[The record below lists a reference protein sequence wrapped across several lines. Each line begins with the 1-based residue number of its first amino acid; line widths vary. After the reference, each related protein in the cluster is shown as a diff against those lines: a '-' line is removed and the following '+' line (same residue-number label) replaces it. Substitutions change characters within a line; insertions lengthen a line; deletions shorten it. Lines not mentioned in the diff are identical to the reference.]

1 MCTDGGRASLRE
13 ALMLSCPMLRL
24 RLRML
29 ARGSASKSIFWR
41 FVVRAC
47 TKPVRPQ
54 GFQLLDKPQTCRL
67 GGGDGSGS
75 GSDSGGAGGGGS
87 SGSSSCG
94 SMSSSSSR
102 RRSSSSNP

>member
-1 MCTDGGRASLRE
+1 
-13 ALMLSCPMLRL
+13 MLRL

-29 ARGSASKSIFWR
+29 ARGSASKLIFWR
-41 FVVRAC
+41 FVVRAS

-54 GFQLLDKPQTCRL
+54 GFQLLDKPETCRL

-75 GSDSGGAGGGGS
+75 GGGGS

-94 SMSSSSSR
+94 SMSSSS
-102 RRSSSSNP
+102 RRSSSSSNP

>member
-1 MCTDGGRASLRE
+1 
-13 ALMLSCPMLRL
+13 MLSCPMLRL

-29 ARGSASKSIFWR
+29 ARGSASKLIFWR
-41 FVVRAC
+41 FVVHAS

-54 GFQLLDKPQTCRL
+54 GFQLLDKPETCRL

-75 GSDSGGAGGGGS
+75 GGGGS

-94 SMSSSSSR
+94 SMSSSSR
-102 RRSSSSNP
+102 RRSSSSSNP

>member
-1 MCTDGGRASLRE
+1 
-13 ALMLSCPMLRL
+13 MLSCPMLRL
-24 RLRML
+24 RPRML
-29 ARGSASKSIFWR
+29 ARGSASKLIFWR
-41 FVVRAC
+41 FVVRVS

-54 GFQLLDKPQTCRL
+54 GFQLLDKPETCRL

-75 GSDSGGAGGGGS
+75 GGGGS

-94 SMSSSSSR
+94 SMSSSSRR

>member
-1 MCTDGGRASLRE
+1 
-13 ALMLSCPMLRL
+13 MLSCPMLRL

-29 ARGSASKSIFWR
+29 ARGSASKLIFWR
-41 FVVRAC
+41 FVVRAS

-54 GFQLLDKPQTCRL
+54 GFQLLDKPETCRL

-75 GSDSGGAGGGGS
+75 GGGGS

-94 SMSSSSSR
+94 SMSSSSR
-102 RRSSSSNP
+102 RRSSSSSNP

>member
-29 ARGSASKSIFWR
+29 ARGSASKLIFWR
-41 FVVRAC
+41 FVVRAS

-54 GFQLLDKPQTCRL
+54 GLQLLDKPETYRL
-67 GGGDGSGS
+67 GGGDGSGSGS
-75 GSDSGGAGGGGS
+75 GSDSGGAGGGGG

-94 SMSSSSSR
+94 SMSSS
-102 RRSSSSNP
+102 

>member
-1 MCTDGGRASLRE
+1 
-13 ALMLSCPMLRL
+13 
-24 RLRML
+24 ML

-54 GFQLLDKPQTCRL
+54 GFQLLDKPETCRL
-67 GGGDGSGS
+67 GGGDGSGSGS

-102 RRSSSSNP
+102 RRSSSSSNP